1 VRTSTSCSV
10 SFVKAGSSS
19 TSRVVSGL
27 TAAPAYAGIA
37 AVAAGARLLSLMPLE
52 RLERV
57 VELGRP
63 KTPRS
68 PAQTELTAERVERV
82 LFRSK
87 TVLRHTCLTRGITR
101 YFFLRRA
108 GADVRLIFGLSK
120 MDGRHVGHC
129 WIVRDGEIYAEA
141 SEPLRQFTDVYVLPS
156 H

>member
-1 VRTSTSCSV
+1 M
-10 SFVKAGSSS
+10 KAGSSS
-19 TSRVVSGL
+19 TSRL
-27 TAAPAYAGIA
+27 AAPPAYAGIL
-37 AVAAGARLLSLMPLE
+37 AVAVGARLLALLPLE
-52 RLERV
+52 KLERV
-57 VELGRP
+57 VELGRR

-68 PAQTELTAERVERV
+68 PAETELTAERVERV

-129 WIVRDGEIYAEA
+129 WIVRDCEVYAEA
-141 SEPLRQFTDVYVLPS
+141 SEPLGQFTDVYVLPT